1 MLLLRSAKK
10 LNLVFCYKCVSLAC
24 NLSSIESSKPD
35 MKVKFFALFCSIIHL
50 SEERNLHDP
59 YCIRNIGCDTEF
71 QDMILGVSF
80 SFQCHR
86 ATLCQISVTLFFRYR
101 AQNIVTKVL
110 NVNTS
115 HGGHKDFSI
124 RFVCFI
130 KIAHNWTLIVTIVM
144 LDQEVT
150 GVQEEGVLREKIKN
164 YLCYSLILGLVVIP
178 EKINR

>member
-1 MLLLRSAKK
+1 MLLRSAKK
-10 LNLVFCYKCVSLAC
+10 LNLVFCYKCVRLAN
-24 NLSSIESSKPD
+24 NLSSIEASTAD
-35 MKVKFFALFCSIIHL
+35 MKVKFFALLCIIIHL

-71 QDMILGVSF
+71 QDMILG
-80 SFQCHR
+80 

-101 AQNIVTKVL
+101 AQKIVTKVL

-130 KIAHNWTLIVTIVM
+130 KIAQNWTLIVSIAM
-144 LDQEVT
+144 
-150 GVQEEGVLREKIKN
+150 
-164 YLCYSLILGLVVIP
+164 
-178 EKINR
+178 